1 MVKRLF
7 DIISSLLAIV
17 ILAPILVLGFIS
29 VKLSSPGPAIYRAR
43 RAGRFGEVFM
53 MHKFRTMHTGSEHGS
68 AITGAKDSRVFFV
81 GKVLRNLKID
91 ELPQLFDILIGRM
104 SVVGPRPEDPRIV
117 AQYYSALSRETLNI
131 APGLSSPGSIHYY
144 THSHLKLDDND
155 PEQSYVKNLLPI
167 KLAMDL
173 VYMRQRSMWYDL
185 KIIMKTAAT
194 ILLIGLGKKEFS
206 EPAELG
212 EARKLMAN
220 ASLPLVLLNSQ
231 PGPSSRAAVC
241 QSTIVSSEDSAPS
254 VSAGS

>member
-7 DIISSLLAIV
+7 DIFASLLAIV
-17 ILAPILVLGFIS
+17 ILSPILVLGFIS
-29 VKLSSPGPAIYRAR
+29 VKLSSSGPGIYRAR
-43 RAGRFGEVFM
+43 RVGRFGEVFM

-81 GKVLRNLKID
+81 GRVLRNLKID

-117 AQYYSALSRETLNI
+117 AQYYSSHSRETLNI

-144 THSHLKLDDND
+144 THSHLQLDDKD
-155 PEQSYVKNLLPI
+155 PEQSYVENLLPI

-173 VYMRQRSMWYDL
+173 VYMRHISMWYDL
-185 KIIMKTAAT
+185 RIILKTAAT

-206 EPAELG
+206 EPAELV
-212 EARKLMAN
+212 EARELMESAN
-220 ASLPLVLLNSQ
+220 PPLVLLTSQ
-231 PGPSSRAAVC
+231 PEQSSRAVVC
-241 QSTIVSSEDSAPS
+241 QSTTVSSGDSAPS